1 MALPMVTPLLIVAI
15 LAYVVGAVDY
25 FAGKEK
31 TLQEQNTVKPIGRK
45 FSKYVNPLWSIH
57 IGTFSTPVILAFQ
70 MGLGFKS
77 YLTMFV
83 SISAGVAIGLICLAQ
98 LYVWNPR

>member
-1 MALPMVTPLLIVAI
+1 MVTPLLIVAI

-31 TLQEQNTVKPIGRK
+31 TLQEQNTIKPIRRK

-57 IGTFSTPVILAFQ
+57 IGAFSTPVILVFQ
-70 MGLGFKS
+70 IGLGFRS

-83 SISAGVAIGLICLAQ
+83 SISTGIAVGLICLAL
-98 LYVWNPR
+98 LYFWNPS